1 MKKILK
7 ITFAIIGGLI
17 ILILALP
24 LILKL
29 YLWGMS
35 QLVKEAA
42 QEVQVQYERMEER
55 QDQEDREFAALAV
68 EEFKQALEKKDRLEG
83 LNKQD
88 IQPPSEYV
96 AEEKLIL
103 KFKKSIENNK
113 EGNVELQRLS
123 FLPFFLKND
132 DIEYASKLIA
142 PINTEVFKALAHS
155 YFALFYA
162 QNGDCQSANGYNEK
176 LNEAFSSNTWAILR
190 AEKPKDEM
198 YIKRIIPN
206 WSEAVLL
213 CDNYVSALEVF
224 QKYYPQRIAKPE
236 LLVRVYGDY
245 GIAFYDAGQKDE
257 ASRFLKLADD
267 LMQNKEVEKPRAIT
281 FSIIYGYLMAGH
293 SEKAYELFKERQR
306 GDPKFLA
313 SSLNERLMNELAIN
327 GQIRKA
333 ISLMEDRVPPVL
345 LIEAKKQL
353 SKEDHH
359 KFLLG
364 AKSALEKKSA
374 LPPLYTQ
381 VFADLYDLG
390 YKNEAENMIATSKQ
404 YVEKAKL
411 EDKHAYKTFVEA
423 FLPALVQVE
432 KVNDAEALLPDEST
446 FSKSHGA
453 LYAHY
458 ILTDQSDKKDEIEGK
473 YKRKPF
479 LFQYGAVPYF
489 QKIGDFERAE
499 QFAGQSINIQ
509 NTYKR
514 LYDAKIG
521 KTAAHSFH
529 DYQLTSY
536 RELRERLK

>member
-35 QLVKEAA
+35 QLLKEAT
-42 QEVQVQYERMEER
+42 QEVQVQYERMEEK

-68 EEFKQALEKKDRLEG
+68 EEFKQALGKKDRLG
-83 LNKQD
+83 SLSKQA
-88 IQPPSEYV
+88 IQPPPEYV
-96 AEEKLIL
+96 AEEKFIL

-113 EGNVELQRLS
+113 EGNVEALRLS

-132 DIEYASKLIA
+132 DIEYASKLTA

-176 LNEAFSSNTWAILR
+176 LNEAFLSNTWAILR
-190 AEKPKDEM
+190 AEKPKNEM
-198 YIKRIIPN
+198 HIKRIIPN

-224 QKYYPQRIAKPE
+224 QKHYPQRIAKPE

-267 LMQNKEVEKPRAIT
+267 LTQNKEVEKPQAIT

-306 GDPKFLA
+306 DNPKFLA
-313 SSLNERLMNELAIN
+313 YPLNERLMNELAIN

-359 KFLLG
+359 KFLLD
-364 AKSALEKKSA
+364 AKSVLEKKSA

-411 EDKHAYKTFVEA
+411 EDKHAYKTFLEA